1 MANKYTKAL
10 KQIKST
16 QIDEKIK
23 KLDEKSLLSEAP
35 PTNSMSGVY
44 ALNDPGWHNTNQN
57 HRESLFLIKM
67 EIGQQEFPLIQE
79 IRVIQDLLDIGMV
92 VVIGII

>member
-44 ALNDPGWHNTNQN
+44 ALNDPGWHNTKP
-57 HRESLFLIKM
+57 E
-67 EIGQQEFPLIQE
+67 PP
-79 IRVIQDLLDIGMV
+79 RVFVPDKDGNWPA
-92 VVIGII
+92 GIPANPGDKSYTRPAGYWDGTICKD